1 MQLIRD
7 HNRYTQGFNPNKEE
21 ENIVGPY
28 KIQDRIVGQGTTGV
42 VKLAIHRETGK
53 FAAVKVVS
61 KSISLKRKEA
71 KKEVKILT
79 NVNHES
85 LIKLEHFDEDP
96 NFIYIFT
103 EYCEEGDLY
112 SYMEKNGYFDEN
124 IARKLFVQLLDAVE
138 FCHKHLRICHHDI
151 KLENCVITSDFRLK
165 LIDFGFAIELDNSAG
180 KKLIE
185 EYNSS
190 PAYSPLEILQRRPHD
205 ESVDIFSLGICLYY
219 MLTGR
224 FPFCDPDATTFEEL
238 CQNLHSNVLEFSNDI
253 SSSAQDLITRL
264 LAKRKDRIRLEEIQ
278 AHPWLNPHF

>member
-7 HNRYTQGFNPNKEE
+7 HARYSQGYNPNKEE
-21 ENIVGPY
+21 ENRVGPY
-28 KIQDRIVGQGTTGV
+28 NIQERIVGQGTTGV
-42 VKLAIHRETGK
+42 VKLAINTVNGK
-53 FAAVKVVS
+53 FAAVKLVP

-71 KKEVKILT
+71 KKEIKILS

-85 LIKLEHFDEDP
+85 IIKLEHVDEDP

-138 FCHKHLRICHHDI
+138 FCHKHLKICHHDI
-151 KLENCVITSDFRLK
+151 KLENCVLTSDFRLK
-165 LIDFGFAIELDNSAG
+165 LIDFGFAIELDASAG

-190 PAYSPLEILQRRPHD
+190 PAYSPLEILLRRPHD
-205 ESVDIFSLGICLYY
+205 ESVDLFSLGVCLYY

-238 CQNLHSNVLEFSNDI
+238 CQNLHANTLEFPSDM
-253 SSSAQDLITRL
+253 SSSARDLITRL
-264 LAKRKDRIRLEEIQ
+264 LAKRKDRIRPEEIQ

>member
-1 MQLIRD
+1 MQLVRD
-7 HNRYTQGFNPNKEE
+7 HARYTQGFNPNKEE
-21 ENIVGPY
+21 ENRIGPY
-28 KIQDRIVGQGTTGV
+28 KIQERIVGQGTTGV
-42 VKLAIHRETGK
+42 VKLAVNTVNGK
-53 FAAVKVVS
+53 FAAVKVVP

-79 NVNHES
+79 KVNHES
-85 LIKLEHFDEDP
+85 VIKLEHVDEDP

-151 KLENCVITSDFRLK
+151 KLENLVLTSDFRLK
-165 LIDFGFAIELDNSAG
+165 LIDFGFAIELDPSAG

-190 PAYSPLEILQRRPHD
+190 PAYSSLEILLRRPHD
-205 ESVDIFSLGICLYY
+205 ETVDIFSLGVCLYY

-224 FPFCDPDATTFEEL
+224 FPFCDPEVTTFEEL
-238 CQNLHSNVLEFSNDI
+238 CQNLHAHVLEFSGDV
-253 SSSAQDLITRL
+253 SGPAQDLITRL